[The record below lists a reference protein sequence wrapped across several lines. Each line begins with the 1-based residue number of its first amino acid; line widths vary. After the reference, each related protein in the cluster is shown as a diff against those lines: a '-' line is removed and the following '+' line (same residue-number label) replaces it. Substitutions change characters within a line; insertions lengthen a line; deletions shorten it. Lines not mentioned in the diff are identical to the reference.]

1 MKHLQDVE
9 KVNRALN
16 TIQTLDPIENF
27 DELKDVVDTAER
39 LGMNNDALS
48 LAKKRLNQVRDLI
61 ETKRNLLD
69 GIESM
74 DKNVLIHAMQK
85 ATEIRKEEPI
95 FCDFEVAEAKALRII
110 ELEEKSYEKIITA
123 LKSGSLL

>member
-1 MKHLQDVE
+1 ME

-48 LAKKRLNQVRDLI
+48 LARKRLNQVRDLI

-85 ATEIRKEEPI
+85 ATRNPKGGTY
-95 FCDFEVAEAKALRII
+95 FL
-110 ELEEKSYEKIITA
+110 
-123 LKSGSLL
+123 

>member
-1 MKHLQDVE
+1 M
-9 KVNRALN
+9 
-16 TIQTLDPIENF
+16 DPVENF

-48 LAKKRLNQVRDLI
+48 LARKRLNQVRDLI

-74 DKNVLIHAMQK
+74 DKNVLLNAMQK
-85 ATEIRKEEPI
+85 ATEIRKEEPN
-95 FCDFEVAEAKALRII
+95 FCDYEVAEVKKALRII
-110 ELEEKSYEKIITA
+110 DSKRKVT
-123 LKSGSLL
+123 KKLLLQRVAPLL

>member
-1 MKHLQDVE
+1 M
-9 KVNRALN
+9 
-16 TIQTLDPIENF
+16 
-27 DELKDVVDTAER
+27 DTAER

-48 LAKKRLNQVRDLI
+48 LARKRLNQVRDLI
-61 ETKRNLLD
+61 ETAQFVD

-95 FCDFEVAEAKALRII
+95 FVIMK
-110 ELEEKSYEKIITA
+110 
-123 LKSGSLL
+123 